1 MLKVEYPCREIF
13 SSYQNP
19 IKSTITWAEAKKHL
33 HEVRLRRQ
41 NQLASNINECHKLH
55 TLHKQLFNRQ
65 FDSNSIEKNPD
76 VKLIKA
82 INSEYSLQ
90 TIKHSIPRIEYA
102 STIYRKADPIFEI
115 ESSSKLDNSIPIVK
129 ELTQYL
135 SESSYTISN
144 ENKEKYYNKIN
155 KNIYNS
161 LLSFSNQ
168 SLSSIKKDQQRRLS
182 VSSVSSTDKRANKVY
197 EKWPDYNQI
206 SEIVGYRIEPKQS
219 KIITSDAISSRP
231 SLTRNQRKRNT
242 AIRFPTTSKQIKN
255 VMSLNPSPTRQKLSK
270 IKQAT
275 QTDVTPIIIDQPALP
290 IEHVPS
296 TNLIKEIKPK
306 LPTILCPS
314 SVAYSNRVQ
323 TRQWLIKNNFSSNSM
338 RTLPLM

>member
-144 ENKEKYYNKIN
+144 ENKEN
-155 KNIYNS
+155 
-161 LLSFSNQ
+161 NQ

>member
-144 ENKEKYYNKIN
+144 ENKEN
-155 KNIYNS
+155 
-161 LLSFSNQ
+161 NQ

-255 VMSLNPSPTRQKLSK
+255 VMSLNPSSTRQKLSK

>member
-65 FDSNSIEKNPD
+65 FDSNSIEKTPD

-144 ENKEKYYNKIN
+144 ENKEN
-155 KNIYNS
+155 
-161 LLSFSNQ
+161 NQ

>member
-65 FDSNSIEKNPD
+65 FDSNSIEKTPD

-144 ENKEKYYNKIN
+144 ENKEN
-155 KNIYNS
+155 
-161 LLSFSNQ
+161 NQ

-255 VMSLNPSPTRQKLSK
+255 VMSLNPSSTRQKLSK